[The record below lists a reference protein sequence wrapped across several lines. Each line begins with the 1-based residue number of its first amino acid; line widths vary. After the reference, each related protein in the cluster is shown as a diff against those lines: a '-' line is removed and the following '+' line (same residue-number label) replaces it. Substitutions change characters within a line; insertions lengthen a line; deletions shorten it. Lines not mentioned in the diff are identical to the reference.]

1 MGVLWV
7 NGSGCCIEAMGEY
20 LDVLIFESYSN
31 IPRETPDSVRG
42 SAEVYLA
49 KYTADEK
56 LYRAKVISDVDE
68 RGMVSPV
75 SQYIKYFPLQ
85 F

>member
-1 MGVLWV
+1 V
-7 NGSGCCIEAMGEY
+7 NGSGCCIEAMIKY
-20 LDVLIFESYSN
+20 LDTFSLERFSD

-56 LYRAKVISDVDE
+56 LYRSKVISDVDE